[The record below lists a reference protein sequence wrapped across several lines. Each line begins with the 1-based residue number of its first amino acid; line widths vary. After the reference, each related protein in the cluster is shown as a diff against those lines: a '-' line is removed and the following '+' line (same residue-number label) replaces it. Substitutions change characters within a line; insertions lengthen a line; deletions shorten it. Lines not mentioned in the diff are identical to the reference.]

1 MQANED
7 FKATA
12 FDFVQQLAAD
22 LSNDQFDLPG
32 FPDVVMRLH
41 KILADENSSAVDI
54 VRLVSSEPSLAA
66 RLIQL
71 ANSAAFNADGNEITD
86 PRSAIQRLGFNV
98 VRSTAT
104 NFAIKQLKNQEWLM
118 PVRPQL
124 AAIWRR
130 SNAVAASCY
139 ALAEIVD
146 EVRSDEA
153 LAAGLFHQIGNLYL
167 LAHGHKDG
175 IQVTD
180 NPEWDELVT
189 GWHPTIA
196 RSILENWGM
205 SSSIADAVENQDG
218 VVDDGSADLSHL
230 TLLTRLLSAAKL
242 SDMLRNE
249 PETVQPGWEAL
260 LADVRLNGES
270 FNDLLERGGEKI
282 EVVSQTIG

>member
-1 MQANED
+1 MLANED

-12 FDFVQQLAAD
+12 FKFVQQLASD
-22 LSNDQFDLPG
+22 LGNDQFDLPG

-41 KILADENSSAVDI
+41 KILADENSSAADI
-54 VRLVSSEPSLAA
+54 VKLVSSEPSLAA

-71 ANSAAFNADGNEITD
+71 ANSAAFNAEGTDITD
-86 PRSAIQRLGFNV
+86 PRAAIQRLGFNV

-104 NFAIKQLKNQEWLM
+104 NFAVKQLENQEWLM

-139 ALAEIVD
+139 ALGEIVD

-167 LAHGHKDG
+167 LARGLKDG
-175 IQVTD
+175 IEVTN
-180 NPEWDELVT
+180 NPEWDEIVS

-196 RSILENWGM
+196 RAILENWGM
-205 SSSIADAVENQDG
+205 PESIADAVENQDG
-218 VVDDGSADLSHL
+218 VVDDGTSDLSHL
-230 TLLTRLLSAAKL
+230 TLLTRLLSASKL
-242 SDMLRNE
+242 SDTLQHE
-249 PETVQPGWEAL
+249 PDTAKPGWEAL
-260 LADVRLNGES
+260 LADVRLNGQS
-270 FNDLLERGGEKI
+270 FNEILEHGREKI
-282 EVVSQTIG
+282 EIISQTIG